1 MLTELKDVR
10 DCSPVSD
17 RQIPPVPFPSRPLN
31 VNASSFEPLTRG
43 RSQLRASAAE
53 FIPSSVKSGNQEC
66 NIYKEIVSIVE
77 GAGCLGVN
85 LMDIPDMYLTS
96 RGTALDLVSLCNGDL
111 STCIRGIAEV
121 RVKNSRAVPVSIKE
135 ALLAAGFQESQTA
148 DEPGETMGCRDNGH
162 VRSRNLDPP
171 PTTSMIGAD
180 YDKVVVHVRYEK
192 YVDELR
198 TFRESILEVISN
210 FMSSS
215 TDPSTGLSLS
225 LFSSEWDKFFV
236 SKGLTGMP
244 SFKALRERF
253 AVIKLMTFLQSIPG
267 LEVVGS
273 HPEIRVKVQPNVSTR
288 PIVLSKEL
296 PPRQP
301 PVEIKQHISPPLVTQ
316 LLSQVDRQVLELGTF
331 LATKGF
337 QTSSQ
342 DLVLIRLQL
351 QQLHCLKTSLQA
363 VLRPLPITQ
372 AAFPSELPPPGL
384 PSSVTKTVVT
394 SGPSTAATS
403 RKASPQRSPTHRTV
417 VSQND
422 FVNFMYRLIEKSC
435 SEQQALLFPDP
446 NPCNIGIPV
455 NRIKDDWA
463 RRYPSLSDLSF
474 YLESFK
480 IGKLKDFLLNTNF
493 FGDSLVI
500 FYSTLPSPQLRV
512 STRAHFVKFFKPD
525 HPGTKLITIVS
536 KREDPSHRPP
546 LISPSSTCSY
556 TSDQMIGDDQEEE
569 VKSPTAGRL
578 HRNRLVT
585 ELVLK
590 QVRREQVLI
599 LEKKSIGDKRFKSL
613 LEIFKLVESSNS
625 SKGARPL
632 ESRRPPPIDTGTGV
646 AGKQGN
652 PSSFPMMKIFCDFVT
667 SLIISEHLFGSPS
680 EVVGLPLTAWA
691 STWANEYPEEPSLD
705 HKILSHVPGIRISAG
720 PDGVKKCT
728 IAALS
733 TPSAVIA
740 SLFNI
745 ADKTIWNAENVRLV
759 ELVSDLVGSS
769 VSSVQKLPPATSTN
783 HANSS
788 NPPTTNQLSDL
799 SSVIFKSI
807 MSGGPAIARQC
818 ATALRVLA
826 AQDPK
831 AIHEIVSDHV
841 ARLKNTPSEEAADR
855 LIKSLISRSNEFEK
869 LRNSSESQP
878 LNKTDELRKLMG
890 IKSKSSSLSS
900 NTYTK
905 TELLAIRKQVPQA
918 IPPELANLRLEDR
931 KK

>member
-1 MLTELKDVR
+1 MLTESKDVSH
-10 DCSPVSD
+10 CSPASD
-17 RQIPPVPFPSRPLN
+17 RQIPPVPFPSKQMN
-31 VNASSFEPLTRG
+31 VNASSFEPIVRG
-43 RSQLRASAAE
+43 RSQLRAGAAE
-53 FIPSSVKSGNQEC
+53 FIPSSVKSGKQEC
-66 NIYKEIVSIVE
+66 NIYKEIVSLVE
-77 GAGCLGVN
+77 NSGCLGINVI
-85 LMDIPDMYLTS
+85 DIPDMYLAS
-96 RGTALDLVSLCNGDL
+96 RGNALDLVTLCNGDL
-111 STCIRGIAEV
+111 STYIRSITEV
-121 RVKNSRAVPVSIKE
+121 RVKNSRAVPISTRE

-162 VRSRNLDPP
+162 VRSRNLEPSQIPP
-171 PTTSMIGAD
+171 LIGAD
-180 YDKVVVHVRYEK
+180 YDKVVVHVRFEK

-210 FMSSS
+210 FMSLSS
-215 TDPSTGLSLS
+215 DPSTGLSLS

-253 AVIKLMTFLQSIPG
+253 SVVKLMTFLQSIPG

-273 HPEIRVKVQPNVSTR
+273 HPEIRVKVQPNVSNR
-288 PIVLSKEL
+288 PIVLSNEL
-296 PPRQP
+296 PTRQP
-301 PVEIKQHISPPLVTQ
+301 PVLEIKQHISPPLVSQ

-331 LATKGF
+331 LATKGP

-372 AAFPSELPPPGL
+372 AVVPPFPQDMPPGL
-384 PSSVTKTVVT
+384 PKTLL

-403 RKASPQRSPTHRTV
+403 RKASPQKSPIYRSV
-417 VSQND
+417 VSLND
-422 FVNFMYRLIEKSC
+422 FINFMYRLIERAC
-435 SEQQALLFPDP
+435 SEQQGTLFADP

-455 NRIKDDWA
+455 NRIKEDWT
-463 RRYPSLSDLSF
+463 RRYPSLNDLSSC
-474 YLESFK
+474 LESFK
-480 IGKLKDFLLNTNF
+480 VGKLKDFLLSTNS
-493 FGDSLVI
+493 FGDSLVL
-500 FYSTLPSPQLRV
+500 FYSTLPSPQLKV

-536 KREDPSHRPP
+536 KRDDSSAVQAP

-556 TSDQMIGDDQEEE
+556 TSDQVGDEEI
-569 VKSPTAGRL
+569 KSPTAGRRL

-590 QVRREQVLI
+590 QVRLEQVAI
-599 LEKKSIGDKRFKSL
+599 LEKKSGSDKRVKIL
-613 LEIFKLVESSNS
+613 LDIFKLVESTGTT
-625 SKGARPL
+625 KGSRPL
-632 ESRRPPPIDTGTGV
+632 ESRRPPPIDTGIGGPGKGGV
-646 AGKQGN
+646 
-652 PSSFPMMKIFCDFVT
+652 PSVFPLMKNFCDFVT
-667 SLIISEHLFGSPS
+667 SLIISEHLFGGPS

-691 STWANEYPEEPSLD
+691 STWAKEYPDELALD
-705 HKILSHVPGIRISAG
+705 HKVLSHVPGIRISG
-720 PDGVKKCT
+720 GSDGVKKCT

-733 TPSAVIA
+733 TPSAAIA

-745 ADKTIWNAENVRLV
+745 ADKTVWNGENVRLI
-759 ELVSDLVGSS
+759 ELVSELVGSVLPPS
-769 VSSVQKLPPATSTN
+769 SSVQRLPPSTFT
-783 HANSS
+783 
-788 NPPTTNQLSDL
+788 NPPTTTTTNNQLSDL

-807 MSGGPAIARQC
+807 MSGGPAVAREC

-841 ARLKNTPSEEAADR
+841 ARLKHTPSEEAADR
-855 LIKSLISRSNEFEK
+855 LIKSLISRSNELGK
-869 LRNSSESQP
+869 SSTTQT
-878 LNKTDELRKLMG
+878 NKTEELRRLMG
-890 IKSKSSSLSS
+890 IKTTSSS
-900 NTYTK
+900 K
-905 TELLAIRKQVPQA
+905 TNVYSKAELLAIRKRFATEP
-918 IPPELANLRLEDR
+918 IPPELVNLRLEDR